1 MKKVFSMVAICCLTM
16 MSFVFT
22 GCGETV
28 TKDVAISYSTSF
40 SYSGSGNDTVTDN
53 GLTLGA
59 LQAIYF
65 TAMKEMEG
73 AIPLG
78 DNSVYIKG
86 QTSEKQ
92 VKEAVLAVGEKADK
106 VVKAQYGDPVQVHHN
121 YGDLSITLFHDW
133 TSKPTATVTYKYK

>member
-1 MKKVFSMVAICCLTM
+1 MQKVFFVVAAAAVVLLG
-16 MSFVFT
+16 FT

-65 TAMKEMEG
+65 TAMKEMDG